1 MFPPAL
7 SPFPSSSPWLFAR
20 RAGAVLL
27 LALAGCQPASTRPIP
42 TDAVPSEEGGSRL
55 GWLFGPSYAVEADL
69 DAVQAGVEG
78 VRAVL
83 SRASDKERLV
93 LLNRWLALAPP
104 RRPVAEGVLSP
115 VDTAPLPEALDLLAT
130 LRGLYATQGSR
141 DLALAAFFLGPEPV
155 ERARTRL
162 KLPPERLSLEKLAT
176 RLTARERR
184 TLRYVREARTQAIL
198 YGLTWPVER
207 TWRLTSRF
215 GSRLHPILGKEIN
228 HRGVDIGVPEGT
240 PVRAPADG
248 VVVGVREGKVNG
260 QSLEL
265 LHEAG
270 VRTLYCHLS
279 LVEVKQGQK
288 VQAGELVARS
298 GETGRVTGPHLHYQ
312 VQHAGHWLDPV
323 SLRVAPER
331 VATPLPWPSPTVPAP
346 RLTQAAPL

>member
-1 MFPPAL
+1 V
-7 SPFPSSSPWLFAR
+7 FACQT
-20 RAGAVLL
+20 GAVLL
-27 LALAGCQPASTRPIP
+27 LALAGCQPGSPRPIP
-42 TDAVPSEEGGSRL
+42 TDAVPSEDASRP
-55 GWLFGPSYAVEADL
+55 GWFFGPSYAVEADL
-69 DAVQAGVEG
+69 DAVQASAEG

-83 SRASDKERLV
+83 SRLSDKERLLV
-93 LLNRWLALAPP
+93 LNRWLAAAPAPRPATAPLA
-104 RRPVAEGVLSP
+104 
-115 VDTAPLPEALDLLAT
+115 VDTAPLPESLDLLGT

-155 ERARTRL
+155 DRARARL
-162 KLPPERLSLEKLAT
+162 KSPPEGPSLEKLAT

-184 TLRYVREARTQAIL
+184 ALRYVREARAQAIL
-198 YGLTWPVER
+198 HGLTWPVER

-215 GSRLHPILGKEIN
+215 GSRLHPILGKEID

-240 PVRAPADG
+240 PIRAPAAG

-265 LHEAG
+265 LHEEG

-288 VQAGELVARS
+288 IQAGELVARS

-312 VQHAGHWLDPV
+312 VKYAGDWLDPV
-323 SLRVAPER
+323 GLRVAPER
-331 VATPLPWPSPTVPAP
+331 VAAPLPWPAPSVPAP